1 MKTTTLRE
9 ELHGYIDSA
18 DDDLLKVIY
27 EILQVADSN
36 NEELSSEHKRI
47 LDERLKAYYAN
58 PEDVITLEDLKAI
71 YKKKW
76 NT

>member
-71 YKKKW
+71 YKKK
-76 NT
+76 